1 MLAVEH
7 DRPLEVVVKLE
18 RRVVYHHCVVL
29 VVALD
34 DAELTGRDGLPIP
47 APAEFSGVLHCN
59 TALYVDELGFEELE
73 VLGALGIL
81 VEVIGVK
88 RLP

>member
-1 MLAVEH
+1 MLAVERN
-7 DRPLEVVVKLE
+7 RPLEVVVELE
-18 RRVVYHHCVVL
+18 RRVMHLNYVIL

-47 APAEFSGVLHCN
+47 APAEFIVFNCN
-59 TALYVDELGFEELE
+59 MASYVGELGFEVLG
-73 VLGALGIL
+73 VLGALDFS
-81 VEVIGVK
+81 VEVIGVE